1 MEMLQH
7 HTNLVTVKPPPV
19 QPELSRCTRMCQR
32 ILWSNLLRY
41 HGEAENPRMTIGVQ
55 STNEERKCATRHNV
69 FTLPPQDQ
77 PYVPTAQ
84 GPLNG
89 KRATAAYI
97 IQLTKMDMQMQLH
110 FNNRYQIKLS
120 QHIPIDLGY
129 FLLLHPKGLDGPC
142 CHGYAR
148 DHRRGRGRGHRGF
161 AVARPQRDFFFLE
174 NMGKQ

>member
-1 MEMLQH
+1 MAPFNHYLQ
-7 HTNLVTVKPPPV
+7 LIFPTV
-19 QPELSRCTRMCQR
+19 CQMY
-32 ILWSNLLRY
+32 IY
-41 HGEAENPRMTIGVQ
+41 IYIYIYGEAENPRMTIGVQ

-110 FNNRYQIKLS
+110 FNTPS
-120 QHIPIDLGY
+120 WMHADLKSIHSY
-129 FLLLHPKGLDGPC
+129 LRSSRWKT
-142 CHGYAR
+142 A
-148 DHRRGRGRGHRGF
+148 GF
-161 AVARPQRDFFFLE
+161 SMPAPP
-174 NMGKQ
+174 

>member
-19 QPELSRCTRMCQR
+19 QPGLSRSTRMCQR

-97 IQLTKMDMQMQLH
+97 IQMTKMDMQMRLH
-110 FNNRYQIKLS
+110 FNTPSWMHAELKSIHSYLRSSRWKI
-120 QHIPIDLGY
+120 
-129 FLLLHPKGLDGPC
+129 
-142 CHGYAR
+142 A
-148 DHRRGRGRGHRGF
+148 
-161 AVARPQRDFFFLE
+161 DFS
-174 NMGKQ
+174 MPAPS